1 MELEFQYYYFNL
13 LISTIIIVRLAG
25 FLSKNGFQVIGI
37 DFRGYG
43 ESDKAMIQIFTARQT

>member
-1 MELEFQYYYFNL
+1 L

-25 FLSKNGFQVIGI
+25 LKAYLKWVSSNGI

>member
-1 MELEFQYYYFNL
+1 L

-25 FLSKNGFQVIGI
+25 LKAYQNGFQVIGI

-43 ESDKAMIQIFTARQT
+43 ESDKAMIQILRHDKLSK